1 MHGAWLNYRSMTA
14 DPSLKEQK
22 LKPGTVKRIFS
33 FAKPYQVSIYVYLA
47 TVVVDAALIVATPL
61 LLKKLIDDGV
71 MPKDSSVVTQLAFF
85 VALIAVADAAFNM
98 LGRYFSS
105 RIGEGLIYDL
115 RSLVFAHVQKQSIAF
130 FTRTQTGALISRIN
144 SDVIGAQQAFTS
156 TLSGLVSNVVS
167 LLLVGIT
174 MLILS
179 WQITIFSLLMLP
191 LFLIPTK
198 WVGRRLQSLTRES
211 FTLNSEMSSTM
222 TERFNVSGAMLVS
235 LYGQPLREEA
245 GFRVRARRVADI
257 GIKTAMLNRLFFIAL
272 TSVAAIATAIAYGIG
287 GHLAINGGLTVGTLL
302 AITALLARLY
312 GPLTALSNV
321 RIDVMTSLVSF
332 ERVFE
337 VLDLEPMVK
346 DRSGAIALKSS
357 KGKIE
362 FKNVDFSY
370 PNAQEISL
378 ASLESVAKAE
388 TVTSGIVLKGLTFTV
403 EPGTTTALVGPSG
416 AGKTTISA
424 LIPRLYDV
432 TGGSIKIDGN
442 DIRDVTLES
451 LRNSIGVVMQDAH
464 LFHETIVENL
474 RYAKQDATQD
484 QMQSACEA
492 AQIWDLIKSLP
503 NGFETM
509 VGERGHRLSG
519 GEKQR
524 LAIARL
530 LLKSPSIVIL
540 DEATAHLDSEN
551 EQLVH
556 AALSHALKGR
566 TSIVIAHRLST
577 VREADQILVLDK
589 GVIVEQ
595 GKHDELIARGGLY
608 SELKFCHKRSIH
620 QRIAT
625 AARRPYEDHRLTQVI
640 AQGQQELIAGG
651 IHLLSRCNIF
661 QFLVEIGHLIY

>member
-1 MHGAWLNYRSMTA
+1 MSMHGAWLNYRSMTA

-33 FAKPYQVSIYVYLA
+33 FARPYQVSIYIYLA

-71 MPKDSSVVTQLAFF
+71 IPKDSSVVTQLAFF
-85 VALIAVADAAFNM
+85 VALIAIADAAFNM

-179 WQITIFSLLMLP
+179 WQITVFSLLMLP

-362 FKNVDFSY
+362 FKNVGFSY
-370 PNAQEISL
+370 PNTDEISL

-388 TVTSGIVLKGLTFTV
+388 TVASGDVLKGLTFIV

-432 TGGSIKIDGN
+432 TGGSIHIDGN

-464 LFHETIVENL
+464 LFHETIAENL

-492 AQIWDLIKSLP
+492 AQIWDLVKSLP

-556 AALSHALKGR
+556 AALSNALKGR

-595 GKHDELIARGGLY
+595 GKHDELIARSGLY
-608 SELKFCHKRSIH
+608 SELYIR
-620 QRIAT
+620 Q
-625 AARRPYEDHRLTQVI
+625 DLT
-640 AQGQQELIAGG
+640 GTT
-651 IHLLSRCNIF
+651 N
-661 QFLVEIGHLIY
+661 

>member
-14 DPSLKEQK
+14 DPSLKQQK
-22 LKPGTVKRIFS
+22 LKPGTIGRIFS
-33 FAKPYQVSIYVYLA
+33 FAKPYQVSIYIYLA

-61 LLKKLIDDGV
+61 LLKRLIDDGV
-71 MPKDSSVVTQLAFF
+71 IPQNGAIVTQLAIW
-85 VALIAVADAAFNM
+85 VGLIAIADAAFNM

-174 MLILS
+174 MFFLS
-179 WQITIFSLLMLP
+179 WQITVFSLLMLP
-191 LFLIPTK
+191 LFLYPTK
-198 WVGRRLQSLTRES
+198 WVGRRLQALTRES
-211 FTLNSEMSSTM
+211 FTLNSQMSSTM
-222 TERFNVSGAMLVS
+222 TERFNVSGAMLVA
-235 LYGQPLREEA
+235 LYGQQERERD
-245 GFRVRARRVADI
+245 GFGVRARRVADI
-257 GIKTAMLNRLFFIAL
+257 GIRMAMLNRLFFIAL
-272 TSVAAIATAIAYGIG
+272 TSVAAIATAFAYGIG
-287 GHLAINGGLTVGTLL
+287 GQLAISGELTVGTLL

-312 GPLTALSNV
+312 GPLTAISNV

-346 DRSGAIALKSS
+346 NKAGARALTST
-357 KGKIE
+357 KGKVE
-362 FKNVDFSY
+362 FKDVDFSY
-370 PNAQEISL
+370 PNADEISL
-378 ASLESVAKAE
+378 ASLESVAKVE
-388 TVTSGIVLKGLTFTV
+388 TIVSGQVLHNLSFVV

-432 TGGSIKIDGN
+432 TGGSISVDGT
-442 DIRDVTLES
+442 DIREITLDS
-451 LRNSIGVVMQDAH
+451 LRQSIGVVMQDAH
-464 LFHETIVENL
+464 LFHETISENL
-474 RYAKQDATQD
+474 RYAKEDATQEE
-484 QMQSACEA
+484 MESACKA
-492 AQIWDLIKSLP
+492 AQIWDLVSSLP
-503 NGFETM
+503 NGLDTM

-556 AALSHALKGR
+556 EALSNALKGR
-566 TSIVIAHRLST
+566 TNIVIAHRLST
-577 VREADQILVLDK
+577 VREADQILVLEK
-589 GVIVEQ
+589 GVIVER
-595 GKHDELIARGGLY
+595 GTHETLIAKGGLY
-608 SELKFCHKRSIH
+608 SELYNR
-620 QRIAT
+620 QDLTGAT
-625 AARRPYEDHRLTQVI
+625 
-640 AQGQQELIAGG
+640 
-651 IHLLSRCNIF
+651 N
-661 QFLVEIGHLIY
+661 